1 MCDYRK
7 RLVSL
12 MSYSF
17 STLEAALA
25 ITLVDPDRELT
36 SSEVSA
42 SSSSSASEEP
52 ESALSVGDLG
62 AEGSHLIKSGKAVY
76 SAIPLNA
83 KELIS
88 VHMSHHDLKRLE
100 LYARSVPVCITRVE
114 ELSHII
120 VSSPCLMTLSYHPF
134 FPLLFLSL
142 LSQEHGGP
150 PHDRRHLAH
159 ASTTSFPR

>member
-1 MCDYRK
+1 
-7 RLVSL
+7 VSL
-12 MSYSF
+12 MGYSF

-42 SSSSSASEEP
+42 SSSSSAQEEV
-52 ESALSVGDLG
+52 EGALVVGDLN

-83 KELIS
+83 KELIT

-100 LYARSVPVCITRVE
+100 LYARYIPPPLYCI
-114 ELSHII
+114 ELQ
-120 VSSPCLMTLSYHPF
+120 SSKS
-134 FPLLFLSL
+134 
-142 LSQEHGGP
+142 
-150 PHDRRHLAH
+150 
-159 ASTTSFPR
+159 